1 METVTAQAMVSARSA
16 NNCPSTSLSKSTGKK
31 MATVVRVEATS
42 AVHTRLVPSSA
53 ASALLTS
60 PGSVRR

>member
-16 NNCPSTSLSKSTGKK
+16 NSCPSTSLSKSTGRK
-31 MATVVRVEATS
+31 MATVVRVEATR

-53 ASALLTS
+53 ASALFRS
-60 PGSVRR
+60 PRSWRR